1 MLSVY
6 PSNGAAVVEAETG
19 FDVIDELRL
28 RTLARK
34 RYISEEDRNPQWN
47 PVLLDEMQRMDEERT
62 DLN

>member
-6 PSNGAAVVEAETG
+6 PSSDATVAEDETG

-34 RYISEEDRNPQWN
+34 RYISEEDRNPDWH
-47 PVLLDEMQRMDEERT
+47 PVLLDEMERMDSERT
-62 DLN
+62 N